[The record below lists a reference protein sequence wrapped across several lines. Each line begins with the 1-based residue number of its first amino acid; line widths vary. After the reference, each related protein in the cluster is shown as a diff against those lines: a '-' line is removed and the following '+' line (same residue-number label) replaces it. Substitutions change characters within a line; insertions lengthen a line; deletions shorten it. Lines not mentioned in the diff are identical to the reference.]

1 MHSSN
6 SISILRVYTSVERL
20 YSRVTHKHGCMH
32 TCMWCTK
39 SITTLV
45 ASSYHLA
52 TRVVSQFTNSCR
64 ATVHPGLAREIQTCG
79 IYFYSYNLQVLL
91 LRYFH
96 YFGYVRI
103 KKCSNNGS
111 ENVARL
117 ERCSI
122 MNFGVF

>member
-1 MHSSN
+1 M
-6 SISILRVYTSVERL
+6 YA
-20 YSRVTHKHGCMH
+20 Y
-32 TCMWCTK
+32 MWCTK
-39 SITTLV
+39 SITTLEV

-52 TRVVSQFTNSCR
+52 TRVVSQFTNSYR
-64 ATVHPGLAREIQTCG
+64 AIGLAREIQTCG

-96 YFGYVRI
+96 YLGYVRI

>member
-1 MHSSN
+1 M
-6 SISILRVYTSVERL
+6 YA
-20 YSRVTHKHGCMH
+20 Y
-32 TCMWCTK
+32 MWCTK